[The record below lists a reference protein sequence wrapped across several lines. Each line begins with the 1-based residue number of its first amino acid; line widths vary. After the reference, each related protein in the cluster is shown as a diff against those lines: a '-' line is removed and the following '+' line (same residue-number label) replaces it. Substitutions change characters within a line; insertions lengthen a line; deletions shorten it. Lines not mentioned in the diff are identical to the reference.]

1 MATLMQQ
8 QPQQK
13 VSGKR
18 NNETI
23 SMYCYS
29 IVCLS
34 FCTSFD
40 LIFFFSVSV
49 DAMKVRGKRKSE
61 LLWRPAYSLL
71 NYFTKWITKKC
82 FSILFYAIKR
92 FEFRLK

>member
-40 LIFFFSVSV
+40 LIFFFFQFQP
-49 DAMKVRGKRKSE
+49 MR
-61 LLWRPAYSLL
+61 W
-71 NYFTKWITKKC
+71 KWEENENQNSFEDPHTVCWI
-82 FSILFYAIKR
+82 ILPN
-92 FEFRLK
+92 E